1 MMTKINYQPW
11 LQSVLTIAKHYRI
24 EPS

>member
-11 LQSVLTIAKHYRI
+11 LQAVLTIAKHY
-24 EPS
+24 